1 MNKKYKD
8 KIGKCTKCNKTTLI
22 VYRDNRRKLCRNCY
36 SEEKYFYQDENQ
48 PEQASCGN
56 AQRKDIFGG
65 FDKK

>member
-36 SEEKYFYQDENQ
+36 EWDNIFSHNVEEVDE
-48 PEQASCGN
+48 
-56 AQRKDIFGG
+56 R
-65 FDKK
+65 